1 MALLYYY
8 MIVLLYDC
16 IIISLYY
23 YIIIFLKTAGKRCSG
38 SGPACTLC
46 RQALIV
52 GQPVLS
58 ELTACKP
65 TRAGRAEKWPVQEA
79 LLTCRKPS
87 LGLVSL
93 SLSVSLCLCGCLQA
107 ALRCRQP
114 GSYCRVIVGLWQGY
128 CRVMVG
134 LL

>member
-65 TRAGRAEKWPVQEA
+65 TRAGRAEKWPLQEA

-93 SLSVSLCLCGCLQA
+93 SLSLSRSACVAACKPRSAAGSQA
-107 ALRCRQP
+107 
-114 GSYCRVIVGLWQGY
+114 VIA
-128 CRVMVG
+128 G